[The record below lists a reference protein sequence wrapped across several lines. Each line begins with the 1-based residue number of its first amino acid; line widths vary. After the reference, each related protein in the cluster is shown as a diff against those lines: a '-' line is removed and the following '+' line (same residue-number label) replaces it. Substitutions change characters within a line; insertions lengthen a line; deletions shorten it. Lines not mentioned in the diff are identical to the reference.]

1 MLQILKCFVLF
12 AFIINNSVRAYPK
25 NNGDES
31 QEVGKPA
38 VYDNYRLPTSINPE
52 NYKLEIFTHLNDS
65 EGFIFRGIV
74 EITVRSFSL
83 IHYTM
88 LSPISM

>member
-25 NNGDES
+25 DNDDES

-38 VYDNYRLPTSINPE
+38 VYDNYRLPTSITPE
-52 NYKLEIFTHLNDS
+52 NYKVEIFTHLNDS
-65 EGFIFRGIV
+65 EGFTFRGIV

-83 IHYTM
+83 IYYAM